1 MSELERN
8 HESEQ
13 NHKSEQNYESEQNQS
28 TEFDSLE
35 VDKRLNR
42 LHDENEDSGMGED
55 TVYSEQ
61 KVVHTDNEASTDI
74 EEENGSDTVM
84 REIFSW
90 VKIILG
96 AFIVAFLVSNFVI
109 LNARVPTGSMIST
122 INKGDKVIGFRL
134 AYTFSEPKRGD
145 IVMFN
150 SPVEDK
156 IYIKRIIGLPG
167 DHITITDNQLYI
179 NGELYEEDYVDSWH
193 NSIGTTEYDVPKGE
207 YFMMGDNRDG
217 SSDSRGDSSR
227 QPWTVKRKEILAKAI
242 FRYYPSIGLLD

>member
-8 HESEQ
+8 HEPEQ
-13 NHKSEQNYESEQNQS
+13 NSETKSSFQWRQNS
-28 TEFDSLE
+28 
-35 VDKRLNR
+35 
-42 LHDENEDSGMGED
+42 ENEMSFQ
-55 TVYSEQ
+55 TRQNSENEVNFQ
-61 KVVHTDNEASTDI
+61 TRQNLENEANQETESDAI
-74 EEENGSDTVM
+74 EEDKNDDDDEKDDENGSDTVM

-122 INKGDKVIGFRL
+122 IQEGDKIIGFRL

-150 SPVEDK
+150 SPIEDK

-167 DHITITDNQLYI
+167 DQITITDNQVYI
-179 NGELYEEDYVDSWH
+179 NGERYEEDYVDSWEK
-193 NSIGTTEYDVPKGE
+193 SFGTTVYDVPEGE

-217 SSDSRGDSSR
+217 SNDSRSWG
-227 QPWTVKRKEILAKAI
+227 TVKRKEILAKAI